1 MILSTSGATGIL
13 SVDERF
19 KFCRE
24 HIIVKTAILAMHPNA
39 KPYWFLCKLSS
50 VSFPKPFDIAAST
63 PRTHGNA
70 SAAVEL
76 YKAGA
81 EREQTRSDSRDLK
94 EAVKLT
100 ADVKFKFGMEH
111 IIVKTVTLAMQ
122 PIVIG
127 SSNDDETGPIKL

>member
-39 KPYWFLCKLSS
+39 KSYWFLCKLSS

-76 YKAGA
+76 YKA
-81 EREQTRSDSRDLK
+81 
-94 EAVKLT
+94 
-100 ADVKFKFGMEH
+100 
-111 IIVKTVTLAMQ
+111 
-122 PIVIG
+122 
-127 SSNDDETGPIKL
+127 N